1 MMNAINPERSEN
13 FADAAEAAADFEGE
27 LREIIRGRDVTF
39 LRAPMAKPM
48 GDANNLNSLIQR
60 VAGSS
65 TAEIDHL
72 IRELQEMREFL
83 ETEGERV
90 QREIA
95 GYARVSQEART
106 QMETLGSRIA
116 EWRAAMQA
124 PSALTH
130 D

>member
-1 MMNAINPERSEN
+1 MNAINAERSEN
-13 FADAAEAAADFEGE
+13 FADATEAAADFEGE

-65 TAEIDHL
+65 TAEIDNL
-72 IRELQEMREFL
+72 IRELQELREFL
-83 ETEGERV
+83 ESEGERV

-95 GYARVSQEART
+95 GYARVSQNART
-106 QMETLGSRIA
+106 QMETLGQRIA

>member
-1 MMNAINPERSEN
+1 MNATNADRSGKLAETS
-13 FADAAEAAADFEGE
+13 EAAADFEGE

-48 GDANNLNSLIQR
+48 GGDANNLSSLIQR
-60 VAGSS
+60 VAGTS
-65 TAEIDHL
+65 TAEIDNL
-72 IRELQEMREFL
+72 IRELQDMREFL
-83 ETEGERV
+83 LSEGERV

-106 QMETLGSRIA
+106 EMETLGNRIA